1 MIIEDLLENIYFFA
15 VLNFFTIKMNE
26 GSFKTSKEEKQLI
39 QQIKKAAVLGSGVMG
54 SGIAAH
60 LANIGIPT
68 LLLDI
73 VPREL
78 TEQEKNKGLT
88 LEDKV
93 VRNRIS
99 ATAIQKLLKQK
110 PAPLTSKKNIAL
122 IEAGNFE
129 DDMEKLKDVDWII
142 EVVVE
147 NLDIKKQIFER
158 VDANRKPGSIVS
170 SNTSG
175 ISVEA
180 MIEGRSDDFKK
191 HFLGTHFFNP
201 PRYLKLL
208 EIIPTKETAPEVLSF
223 MKKFGE
229 DVLGKGVVEAKDT
242 PNFIA
247 NRIGTYGLLVT
258 VREMIK
264 GGYSVG
270 EVDSVTGPLIG
281 RPKSA
286 TFRTLDVVGLDTF
299 AHVARNV
306 YEKVEGA
313 EKEVFEVPA
322 FMNKMIENGWLGSK
336 SGQGFFLKQGKEILE
351 INPETL
357 EYGPRK
363 KLSAPSIELAN
374 QAKGTAN
381 KLKTLVFANDRA
393 GQLLWSIFAPVFVY
407 SAELVGVIAD
417 DIVAIDR
424 AMKWGFGWS
433 QGPFES
439 WDALG
444 VEKVV
449 SRMEAEGLAVP
460 AWVKEMLE
468 KGIASFYKEDEN
480 GDVYFYHNGEYKL
493 IEENPKVINL
503 AKIKKQKGVIKKN
516 SGASLIDI
524 GDGVALL
531 EFHSKSNAIGPDILQ
546 MINFAIDEVE
556 KNYKGLVIGNQGKNF
571 CVGANLAMILM
582 EAQDDNIF
590 DLDLVVR
597 QFQQASMK
605 IKYSSKPVVVAPFG
619 MTLGGGAEVCLPA
632 AHIQASS
639 ETYMGLVEVGVGLI
653 PGGGGNKELYIKH
666 LNSLPNGVEV
676 DLQNIA
682 NKVFESIAMAKVSTS
697 AEEARENNFL
707 SKADGISFNSD
718 HLIYDAKQAVLALY
732 EKGYRPP
739 VRRKIP
745 VVGETGYAT
754 LLLAAQSM
762 YYSGYISEHDLKIAK
777 KLAYVI
783 AGGKV
788 PYGTEVDE
796 QYLLDL
802 EREAFLSLVAEPK
815 TQQRMQHM
823 LLKGKPLRN

>member
-1 MIIEDLLENIYFFA
+1 M
-15 VLNFFTIKMNE
+15 
-26 GSFKTSKEEKQLI
+26 

-78 TEQEKNKGLT
+78 TEVEKGKGLT
-88 LEDKV
+88 LEDKQ

-99 ATAIQKLLKQK
+99 SEAVQKLLKQK
-110 PAPLTSKKNIAL
+110 PAPLTSKKNLAL
-122 IEAGNFE
+122 IEAGNFD
-129 DDMEKLKDVDWII
+129 DDMERLKDVDWII

-147 NLDIKKQIFER
+147 NLAIKQQVFSK
-158 VDANRKPGSIVS
+158 VDQYRKPGSIVS

-180 MIEGRSDDFKK
+180 MAEGRSEDFQK

-208 EIIPTKETAPEVLSF
+208 EVIPTKHTSPEVFAF
-223 MKKFGE
+223 MKQFGE

-258 VREMIK
+258 VREMLK
-264 GGYSVG
+264 GEYSVG
-270 EVDSVTGPLIG
+270 EVDSITGPLIG

-299 AHVARNV
+299 AHVAKNV
-306 YEKVEGA
+306 YDQVDGA

-322 FMNKMIENGWLGSK
+322 FMQEMLNKGWLGSK
-336 SGQGFFLKQGKEILE
+336 SGQGFFLKKGKEILE
-351 INPETL
+351 LDPATL

-363 KLSAPSIELAN
+363 KLKTASTELSKQEKGLAN
-374 QAKGTAN
+374 KMKA
-381 KLKTLVFANDRA
+381 LVYANDRA
-393 GQLLWSIFAPVFVY
+393 GQLLWSIFSPVLVY
-407 SAELVGVIAD
+407 SADLLGTIAD

-424 AMKWGFGWS
+424 AMKWGFGWE
-433 QGPFES
+433 QGPFEA
-439 WDALG
+439 WDSLG
-444 VEKVV
+444 LEKSVQK
-449 SRMEAEGLAVP
+449 MEEDGLTVP
-460 AWVKEMLE
+460 AWIKEML
-468 KGIASFYKEDEN
+468 GNGFTTFYKEEEGN
-480 GDVYFYHNGEYKL
+480 LFFYQNGEYKL
-493 IEENPKVINL
+493 VEENSKVINL
-503 AKIKKQKGVIKKN
+503 KKLKKQKGVIKKN
-516 SGASLIDI
+516 SGASLIDL

-531 EFHSKSNAIGPDILQ
+531 EFHSHSNAIGLDILQ
-546 MINFAIDEVE
+546 MINFAVDEVE
-556 KNYKGLVIGNQGKNF
+556 KNFKGLVIGNQGKNF
-571 CVGANLAMILM
+571 CVGANLGMILM
-582 EAQDDNIF
+582 EAQDDNIYE
-590 DLDLVVR
+590 LDMVVR
-597 QFQQASMK
+597 HFQQAMMK
-605 IKYSSKPVVVAPFG
+605 IKYSSKPVVAAPFG

-632 AHIQASS
+632 AHIQASM

-666 LNSLPNGVEV
+666 LDSLPNGVQF
-676 DLQNIA
+676 DLQNVA
-682 NKVFESIAMAKVSTS
+682 NKVFESVAMAKVSTS
-697 AEEARENNFL
+697 GDEARDNNFL
-707 SKADGISFNSD
+707 NKADGVSVNGD
-718 HLIYDAKQAVLALY
+718 HQLYDAKQAVLSLF
-732 EKGYRPP
+732 EKGYKPP
-739 VRRKIP
+739 VRKKIP

-754 LLLAAQSM
+754 LLLGAQTM
-762 YYSGYISEHDLKIAK
+762 LYSGYISEHDLKIAK

-788 PYGTEVDE
+788 PFGTEVDE